1 MGGMGVIAALLAVH
15 RHRAGY
21 GTDPADVGK
30 LQKVCGG
37 FVVATV
43 LATAVFH
50 TRAAERGSVKALDQL
65 RTARQVGRAVHREV
79 WGFIW
84 RRQDRHLAATLVL
97 VLTMCSSAGHDGSQ
111 LARCQLEVKRCPS
124 LGTAS
129 AVPVLCSCSWPG
141 SVPYNS

>member
-37 FVVATV
+37 FAVATV

-50 TRAAERGSVKALDQL
+50 TRAAEREALNDRYIRIQEYCKENENFEWIP
-65 RTARQVGRAVHREV
+65 GNDCPE
-79 WGFIW
+79 GFE
-84 RRQDRHLAATLVL
+84 DADKK
-97 VLTMCSSAGHDGSQ
+97 S
-111 LARCQLEVKRCPS
+111 P
-124 LGTAS
+124 
-129 AVPVLCSCSWPG
+129 
-141 SVPYNS
+141 